1 MAEEPKG
8 LVSSCRSKTMAHGS
22 LTFSDVAIDFS
33 QQEWEGLD
41 PVQKTLYQDVMME
54 NYRNLISL
62 GHAISKPGVI
72 TLLEQGKEPWMVVRE
87 ETRRWCPDL
96 ESRYEIISSG
106 KMYIYTKHSSL
117 TLQHRINNGEK
128 PYECKECGKT
138 FRRPTDLRVHHIIH
152 TGEKPYECKECGKA
166 FSRLTD
172 LRVHQRIHTGEKPYE
187 CEECGKAFSRA
198 SNLAQHGR
206 VHTGEKSYV
215 CQKCEKAFS
224 DVGTLRIH
232 QRIHTGEKPYEC
244 KECGK
249 AFSQASNLIQHDRIH
264 TGEKPYECKDCGKA
278 FSHASHLV
286 RHERIHTGEKPYACK
301 ECGKAFRS
309 SHQLTIHHRFH
320 SGEKPYECKECG
332 KAFSVYGRLTRHQS
346 IHSGKK
352 PFECN
357 KCGKSFRLSSS
368 LKVHRSI
375 HTGEKPFACNRCGK
389 SFRLS
394 SMLKVHHRI
403 HTGERPYGIYESSQP
418 ASSRV
423 SQTSCTPLGPRPNGL
438 QLLTSPQNYSSKP
451 ITSSHGNQRAPCP
464 LVSTKPASHSPCRF
478 TLPPSA
484 TTLWH
489 VVSSSP
495 RILVETTNPSTGRQQ
510 MSDKGPFEVKR
521 PKPPPSDHA
530 NAQIFPSHTEA
541 PPPPGCH
548 RPPPASGEPP
558 AARDLRLR
566 SPVRPSQKPPGPTGG
581 ASPRR
586 WLPRTRLHERR
597 DVASGA
603 FPSRCAPRVSGPA
616 GRGVLGDGVAG
627 AAGLCGVG
635 WRAPLG
641 PRLLC
646 PPLSLARL
654 PRRCGRTW
662 GTLSPRK
669 GLGPGFVDSAL
680 MAEEPKGPVSSCRSK
695 TMAHGSLTFSDVAIA
710 FSQQEWE
717 GLDPVQKTLYQ
728 DVMMENYRNLL
739 SLAGHAI
746 SKPDVITLLEQGKE
760 PWMVVREETRRWCP
774 DLESRY
780 EIISSGRMYMCI
792 KHSSL
797 NLHRI
802 NNGEKLYECKECGKA
817 CSRRSDL
824 RVHQTI
830 HTGEKPH
837 ECKECGKAFLRLSDL
852 KVHNRIHTG
861 EKPYRCE
868 ECWKTFISA
877 SNLAQHVRVHTGE
890 KSHVCK
896 ECGKA
901 FGQASNLLHHKT
913 IHTGEKPY
921 ECKECGKA
929 FSVYGRLTQHQSIH
943 SGKKPFECNKCG
955 KSFRLSSGLKVHQ
968 SIHTGEKPFACNRCG
983 KSFRLSSMLKAHQR
997 IHTGERP
1004 HGI

>member
-22 LTFSDVAIDFS
+22 LTFSDVAIAFS

-54 NYRNLISL
+54 NYRNLLSL

-215 CQKCEKAFS
+215 CQKCGKAFS

-286 RHERIHTGEKPYACK
+286 RHERIHTGEKPYACE

-375 HTGEKPFACNRCGK
+375 HTGEKPFECNRCGK

-403 HTGERPYGIYESSQP
+403 HTGERLYGIYESSQP

-438 QLLTSPQNYSSKP
+438 QLPASPQNYSSKP

-510 MSDKGPFEVKR
+510 MSDKGPFEVKK

-530 NAQIFPSHTEA
+530 NAQIVFGFPSSRQKRTCHSNIPFPN
-541 PPPPGCH
+541 PPVPP
-548 RPPPASGEPP
+548 
-558 AARDLRLR
+558 
-566 SPVRPSQKPPGPTGG
+566 K
-581 ASPRR
+581 
-586 WLPRTRLHERR
+586 RTRLLHQDAAGHPRPQ
-597 DVASGA
+597 V
-603 FPSRCAPRVSGPA
+603 SRQQRGICACAAQSGPPRSLRGRLA
-616 GRGVLGDGVAG
+616 ALPRDGGDLGPASTSAGTSPLAPFRPGDGRGWRGKDAAAQPEARGTG
-627 AAGLCGVG
+627 A
-635 WRAPLG
+635 
-641 PRLLC
+641 
-646 PPLSLARL
+646 
-654 PRRCGRTW
+654 
-662 GTLSPRK
+662 
-669 GLGPGFVDSAL
+669 GPGFVDSAL

-717 GLDPVQKTLYQ
+717 GLNPVQKTLYQ

-739 SLAGHAI
+739 SLGHAI
-746 SKPDVITLLEQGKE
+746 SKPGVITLLEQGKE

-797 NLHRI
+797 NLQHRI

-837 ECKECGKAFLRLSDL
+837 DCKECGKAFLRLSDL

-1004 HGI
+1004 HGIYV